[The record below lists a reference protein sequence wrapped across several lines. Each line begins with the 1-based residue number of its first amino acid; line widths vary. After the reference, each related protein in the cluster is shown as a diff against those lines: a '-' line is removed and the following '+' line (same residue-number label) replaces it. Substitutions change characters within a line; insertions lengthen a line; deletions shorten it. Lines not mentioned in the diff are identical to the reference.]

1 MSGASKKA
9 FGFLELILVLALLGL
24 MAWMIM
30 PHLNPSNSQLDVASK
45 RLMLYLQQTRY
56 QAMLNNPY
64 SPSDALW
71 HKKRWT
77 LKFLNCTN
85 ESDGLYYAIYSD
97 TNKTGQIAKDETLK
111 DPLTQKY
118 IYNNNQCETKKDRSA
133 FTLLTKEFGITDVK
147 ISCNDTSTIG
157 QLSFGY
163 DGKLYSKLSSFGYDS
178 DAYMVQNPCD
188 ITLSND
194 IESRTIRLEPITG
207 YIHFK

>member
-1 MSGASKKA
+1 MLGQSKKA

-24 MAWMIM
+24 MAWMIL
-30 PHLNPSNSQLDVASK
+30 PYLNPSNSKLDTAAK

-56 QAMLNNPY
+56 QAMLNDPY
-64 SPSDALW
+64 SPDDNLW

-118 IYNNNQCETKKDRSA
+118 IYNNNQCEKRKDRSA
-133 FTLLTKEFGITDVK
+133 FTLLTKEFGITEVE

-163 DGKLYSKLSSFGYDS
+163 DGKLYSRLSSFEHDS
-178 DAYMVQNPCD
+178 DAYLVEKPCH
-188 ITLSND
+188 IILSNGKQ
-194 IESRTIRLEPITG
+194 SRTIVIEPMTG
-207 YIHFK
+207 YIHFQ

>member
-1 MSGASKKA
+1 MLGSSKKA

-24 MAWMIM
+24 MAWMIL
-30 PHLNPSNSQLDVASK
+30 PHLNPTNSKLDAASK

-56 QAMLNNPY
+56 QAMLDNPY
-64 SPSDALW
+64 SFDDALW

-77 LKFLNCTN
+77 LKFLNCTH

-118 IYNNNQCETKKDRSA
+118 IYNNNQCERTKDRSA

-147 ISCNDTSTIG
+147 ISCNDTTTIG

-163 DGKLYSKLSSFGYDS
+163 DGKLYSKLSSFEHDS
-178 DAYMVQNPCD
+178 DAYIVQKPCD
-188 ITLSND
+188 ITLSNN